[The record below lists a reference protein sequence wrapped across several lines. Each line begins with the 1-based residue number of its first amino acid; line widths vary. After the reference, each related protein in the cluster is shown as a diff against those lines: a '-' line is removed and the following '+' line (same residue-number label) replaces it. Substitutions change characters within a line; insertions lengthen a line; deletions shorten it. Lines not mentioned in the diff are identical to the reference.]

1 MRDLREGDGRAG
13 FSWDRGPDQGLR
25 LVPWRHS
32 AKSPGPH
39 SLRADL
45 ASHGESARAVS
56 KELGEA
62 LWASAPAKWGVGW
75 AAQCSDSP
83 KSRGEVSP

>member
-1 MRDLREGDGRAG
+1 MGDLREGDGRAG
-13 FSWDRGPDQGLR
+13 FSRDRGPDQGLR

-56 KELGEA
+56 KELGGGTLGLRTCEMGCGLGCA
-62 LWASAPAKWGVGW
+62 VF
-75 AAQCSDSP
+75 
-83 KSRGEVSP
+83 